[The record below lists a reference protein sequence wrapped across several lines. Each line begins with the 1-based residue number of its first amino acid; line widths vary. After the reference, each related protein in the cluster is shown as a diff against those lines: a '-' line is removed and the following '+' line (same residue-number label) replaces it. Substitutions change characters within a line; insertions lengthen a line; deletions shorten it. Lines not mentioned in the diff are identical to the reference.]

1 MTRVIP
7 IVIAVLAIVAL
18 TVVEGVMSER
28 WADSRHCGYCAS
40 LLDNVPSKI
49 DEWESTDNQVTEI
62 ERKGAGARGYVSRT
76 YHHDG
81 KDKDVGVWFIVGH
94 ARDTFRHTPDIC
106 YGGAGYAMQGD
117 QTRYELPLEDG
128 KKASFFTATFTKPT
142 AMGEVKQ
149 RVFWT
154 WFKPDADSGEPV
166 VWRVPEGMSSSDIRY
181 EFAAAPALYKL
192 YFTVSGAEAEAAGDE
207 SVAMDFARQFL
218 TAVEPVLAPA
228 NGAIPA
234 DFTPKA
240 ETAAASEGA

>member
-7 IVIAVLAIVAL
+7 IVIAILAIVSL

-40 LLDNVPSKI
+40 LLDNVPTKI
-49 DEWESTDNQVTEI
+49 GQWESTDNKVTEV

-76 YHHDG
+76 YHSNAKG
-81 KDKDVGVWFIVGH
+81 KDVGVWFIVGH

-106 YGGAGYAMQGD
+106 YGSNGFEMQSD

-128 KKASFFTATFTKPT
+128 KQASFFTATFAKPD
-142 AMGEVKQ
+142 AMSSGMKQ

-154 WFKPDADSGEPV
+154 WFKPDANSGEPV
-166 VWRVPEGMSSSDIRY
+166 VWRVPDGMTASALRY

-192 YFTVSGAEAEAAGDE
+192 YFTVSGADAEAAGDE
-207 SVAMDFARQFL
+207 SVAMEFAREFL
-218 TAVEPVLAPA
+218 ASVEPVIAPA
-228 NGAIPA
+228 NGKIP
-234 DFTPKA
+234 DGFTPK
-240 ETAAASEGA
+240 EENL

>member
-28 WADSRHCGYCAS
+28 WADSRHCGYCAT
-40 LLDNVPSKI
+40 LLDNVPMKI
-49 DEWESTDNQVTEI
+49 GEWTATENQVTEV

-76 YHHDG
+76 YHHPG

-106 YGGAGYAMQGD
+106 YGGNGFEMQGD
-117 QTRYELPLEDG
+117 QTRYELALEDG
-128 KKASFFTATFTKPT
+128 KKASFFNATFTKGN
-142 AMGEVKQ
+142 AMGGEMKQ
-149 RVFWT
+149 RVFWS

-166 VWRVPEGMSSSDIRY
+166 VWRVPDGMSSSAIRY

-192 YFTVSGAEAEAAGDE
+192 YFTVSGAEAEAPGDQ
-207 SVAMDFARQFL
+207 SIAMEFAREFL
-218 TAVEPVLAPA
+218 AAAEPVIAPA
-228 NGAIPA
+228 NGAIPD
-234 DFTPKA
+234 DFVPKA
-240 ETAAASEGA
+240 E